1 MSLASRKANIPS
13 SISERVSYIAGS
25 HRNSLARPTQ
35 TKRDTYAI
43 ASQDFGSELGRLRAL
58 IDTDL
63 RRLQEALHEAG
74 APWTPGLLPD
84 WKEK

>member
-1 MSLASRKANIPS
+1 VSLANREENTPP
-13 SISERVSYIAGS
+13 SISERVSYVAGF

-35 TKRDTYAI
+35 TQRAAYVI
-43 ASQDFGSELGRLRAL
+43 ASQEFGSTLGRLRAL

-84 WKEK
+84 CKDK